1 MKRERLFDSL
11 SSLVIVVVTWFLTD
25 YLMTNFFAD
34 KGNMFDMVLYLLI
47 CFVLFGIKVAIK
59 NLINKKGHSGRR

>member
-11 SSLVIVVVTWFLTD
+11 SSLIIVAATWFITD
-25 YLMTNFFAD
+25 WLMSTFFAD

-47 CFVLFGIKVAIK
+47 AFVLFGIKVAIK
-59 NLINKKGHSGRR
+59 SLIMKK

>member
-11 SSLVIVVVTWFLTD
+11 SSLIIVAATWFITD
-25 YLMTNFFAD
+25 WLMSTFFAD

-47 CFVLFGIKVAIK
+47 CFILFGIKTAV
-59 NLINKKGHSGRR
+59 RRVVFRK